1 MTENDIKSSFKSLKK
16 LKAKK
21 EVLKCIEKAD
31 HEYNQLCRIIHIAEN
46 SLDSLSESER
56 DIIQMH
62 LIDGYTWEQ
71 IMNQHERY
79 HGQQNVQSKRTYE
92 RIQQKALKQIL
103 GIIDS
108 GELDAILTNF
118 VEI

>member
-1 MTENDIKSSFKSLKK
+1 MTENDIKSLFKSLKK

-31 HEYNQLCRIIHIAEN
+31 HEYNRLCRIIHIAEN

-79 HGQQNVQSKRTYE
+79 RGQQNVLSRRTYE

-103 GIIDS
+103 DIIDS
-108 GELDAILTNF
+108 SELDAILTNF

>member
-1 MTENDIKSSFKSLKK
+1 MTENDVKSLFKSLKK

-21 EVLKCIEKAD
+21 EVLKCMENTNHAY
-31 HEYNQLCRIIHIAEN
+31 EQLCRIIHIVEN
-46 SLDSLSESER
+46 SLDSLSINER
-56 DIIQMH
+56 EIIQMH

-71 IMNQHERY
+71 VMNHHERY
-79 HGQQNVQSKRTYE
+79 RGLQNVLSKRTYE

-108 GELDAILTNF
+108 SELDTILTNF
-118 VEI
+118 IEI

>member
-1 MTENDIKSSFKSLKK
+1 MTENDVKSLFKSMKK

-56 DIIQMH
+56 EIIQMH

-71 IMNQHERY
+71 NKSRVQHERIPRHAKCY
-79 HGQQNVQSKRTYE
+79 N
-92 RIQQKALKQIL
+92 QKNL
-103 GIIDS
+103 
-108 GELDAILTNF
+108 
-118 VEI
+118 